1 MTELPP
7 PPLSIYDYHRVLGP
21 ELTCRFLMQFGGAEL
36 FLSPTPQGR
45 SEVEK
50 LIGPEKVAELAE
62 LGWPRRVPLAKRW
75 CAQYLRATTNL
86 PQAEIARRLG
96 TTTVTVRSYLKPEG
110 GDGARRDPRQ
120 MPLF

>member
-1 MTELPP
+1 MTDLPLPP
-7 PPLSIYDYHRVLGP
+7 PSIAEYHRVLGP

-36 FLSPTPQGR
+36 FLSPGPQGK

-50 LIGPEKVAELAE
+50 LIGAEKVTELAD

-75 CAQYLRATTNL
+75 CAQYLRATTDL
-86 PQAEIARRLG
+86 SQAEIARRLS
-96 TTTVTVRSYLKPEG
+96 TTTVTVRAYLKV
-110 GDGARRDPRQ
+110 DGTRDPRQ